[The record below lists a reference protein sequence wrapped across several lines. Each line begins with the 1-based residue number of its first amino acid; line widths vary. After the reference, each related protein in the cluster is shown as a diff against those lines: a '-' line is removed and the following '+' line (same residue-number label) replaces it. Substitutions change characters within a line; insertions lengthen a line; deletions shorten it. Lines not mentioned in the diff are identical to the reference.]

1 MAEQGLG
8 ADRRSR
14 RPRRRVRGG
23 AFAAPRRQVPGGA
36 FAAPRRRVPGGAFA
50 VAVAAA
56 AIALAQLALP
66 GGPNASAAGSAPGGG
81 HAPPAATASAQLAW
95 PGGPNASAA
104 VSPPGGGTAAP
115 GAMRTV
121 TYHGYEIDVPAS
133 WPVYNL
139 AADPTRCVLFNQH
152 AVYLGTPG
160 TGQRCPAR
168 AYGRTGAVLVQPA
181 VPSGELPPGT
191 VRLPGNTAALQTGT
205 LPHAVSG
212 LDSAEHA
219 VQVAAPGP
227 GVLVTASYGSDQRSE

>member
-14 RPRRRVRGG
+14 RPRRRVWGG
-23 AFAAPRRQVPGGA
+23 AFAARHRRIPGA
-36 FAAPRRRVPGGAFA
+36 FVAA
-50 VAVAAA
+50 AAA

-66 GGPNASAAGSAPGGG
+66 G
-81 HAPPAATASAQLAW
+81 
-95 PGGPNASAA
+95 PNASAA
-104 VSPPGGGTAAP
+104 VSPPGGASAAP

-168 AYGRTGAVLVQPA
+168 ACAARRAVRPTATGDRGAAGQHRGAADRGAAARRVRTRLGRT
-181 VPSGELPPGT
+181 
-191 VRLPGNTAALQTGT
+191 
-205 LPHAVSG
+205 H
-212 LDSAEHA
+212 
-219 VQVAAPGP
+219 GP
-227 GVLVTASYGSDQRSE
+227 GG